1 MCGVFVK
8 DQVFVSVS
16 FYFWVFNSIPLI
28 NMSVSVPIPCS
39 FYDYC
44 SVVQLEVRGGDSSS
58 CSFIVK
64 NCFCYSVFLF
74 CFVLFC
80 FLFLPFQM
88 YLRIDL
94 SMTLKNCVG
103 ILMGIALNL

>member
-1 MCGVFVK
+1 
-8 DQVFVSVS
+8 
-16 FYFWVFNSIPLI
+16 
-28 NMSVSVPIPCS
+28 
-39 FYDYC
+39 
-44 SVVQLEVRGGDSSS
+44 
-58 CSFIVK
+58 
-64 NCFCYSVFLF
+64 LF